1 MYKVIKSIFT
11 AKPEAVVYESVEDT
25 RMRLTH
31 LANELEAN
39 SIIAKD
45 NGSSGHESVVAAA
58 IRIREVLSRE
68 RPSLTNTERIEITKV
83 LNRAKVRTFMSGTD
97 EGYRAF
103 RILDTV
109 SEDVRKYL

>member
-1 MYKVIKSIFT
+1 MYGVIKSIFT
-11 AKPEAVVYESVEDT
+11 TKPEAVVYENVEDA
-25 RMRLTH
+25 RMKLAN

-39 SIIAKD
+39 SMNIKD
-45 NGSSGHESVVAAA
+45 DSSSGHESVVAIA
-58 IRIREVLSRE
+58 IRIRELLSE
-68 RPSLTNTERIEITKV
+68 ETHSLTNSERVEITKV